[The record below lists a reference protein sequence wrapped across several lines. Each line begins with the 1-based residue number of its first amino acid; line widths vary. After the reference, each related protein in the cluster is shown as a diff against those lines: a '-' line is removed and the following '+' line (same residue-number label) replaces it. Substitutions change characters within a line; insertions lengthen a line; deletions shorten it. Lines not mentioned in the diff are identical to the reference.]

1 MCTGGSLTQYRM
13 GLLGHVFD
21 LHTGHDSHFGAN
33 SAILQCPHRTGPL
46 RHDER
51 SGAIGLMGASGLDDE
66 VAVYRQAG
74 DHVIGLIAG
83 ITDAQWTSP
92 ALGPWT
98 VRTLVGHI
106 GRAFTT
112 VTEYLAR
119 PANTRDVH
127 SAADYYLVALT
138 MTDPVSIQARA
149 EKAARDLGEDP
160 LAAIR
165 AFRDAALDALASEG
179 DPLITTV
186 AGGMLLSD
194 YLPTRIVELAVH
206 SVDLA
211 RATGQATELP
221 AAVCDSA
228 LQVAVAAA
236 GRRGQGQS
244 VLLALTGRK
253 PLPDGFSVV

>member
-33 SAILQCPHRTGPL
+33 GAILQCPHQTGPL

-51 SGAIGLMGASGLDDE
+51 SGGIGLMGAIGLDDQ
-66 VAVYRQAG
+66 VAVYRPAG
-74 DHVIGLIAG
+74 DHVIALIAG
-83 ITDAQWTSP
+83 ITDAQWNSP

-119 PANTRDVH
+119 PV
-127 SAADYYLVALT
+127 
-138 MTDPVSIQARA
+138 
-149 EKAARDLGEDP
+149 
-160 LAAIR
+160 
-165 AFRDAALDALASEG
+165 
-179 DPLITTV
+179 
-186 AGGMLLSD
+186 
-194 YLPTRIVELAVH
+194 AVH

-211 RATGQATELP
+211 RATGQAAELP
-221 AAVCDSA
+221 NAVCDRA
-228 LQVAVAAA
+228 LEVSVAAA
-236 GRRGQGQS
+236 ARRGQGQS
-244 VLLALTGRK
+244 VLLALTGRE